1 MLSNELTKSGR
12 QETCL
17 REIQDIYKEIY
28 QGFLAQPKKI
38 YLTEKDFE
46 ESPDYQYIDNLKHSY
61 VKYDETEDNYKLLP
75 LYYHGG
81 VKVQDSKYYRKL
93 YSILDGFPNIA
104 SCCIIVVRANTQIG
118 RHNDMEPGWRAHITL
133 DSGGGNDTG
142 LIYENDGKKIKH
154 IFSNGS
160 LNIMQPKYNYH
171 KGWNR
176 NQNERVNLVIDFYNG
191 RHANEMDL
199 KKYFEEYNQVFYGLE
214 NMHDFYEA
222 KRIFGSQYTQT
233 FAQFLESEL
242 KYAT

>member
-17 REIQDIYKEIY
+17 KEIQGIYKEIY
-28 QGFLAQPKKI
+28 QGFTDQPKKI

-75 LYYHGG
+75 LYYHRG
-81 VKVQDSKYYRKL
+81 VKVQDSKHYRKL

-133 DSGGGNDTG
+133 DSGDLYIMSEKAVGYDW
-142 LIYENDGKKIKH
+142 KK
-154 IFSNGS
+154 S
-160 LNIMQPKYNYH
+160 
-171 KGWNR
+171 
-176 NQNERVNLVIDFYNG
+176 
-191 RHANEMDL
+191 
-199 KKYFEEYNQVFYGLE
+199 
-214 NMHDFYEA
+214 
-222 KRIFGSQYTQT
+222 
-233 FAQFLESEL
+233 
-242 KYAT
+242 